1 MHEFQL
7 RPRSSCVHECVAQQ
21 LLSKSR
27 AMSTLLSAYIS
38 TYLCRSLTRAL
49 YLHSAEYKVLLRE
62 VARGVTQERNEKH
75 PAWNGYH
82 TIYQVSRTIGKDTG
96 CAGVLDVDG

>member
-82 TIYQVSRTIGKDTG
+82 TVYHVSRTIGNDTG